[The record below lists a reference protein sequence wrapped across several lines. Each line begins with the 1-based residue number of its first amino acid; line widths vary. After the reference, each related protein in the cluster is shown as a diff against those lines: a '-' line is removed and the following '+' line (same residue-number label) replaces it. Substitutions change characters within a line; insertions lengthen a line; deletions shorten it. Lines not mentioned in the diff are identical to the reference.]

1 VDRVRPTARAHLDEG
16 EVDRAEPGRI
26 ETRDRIRPGG
36 SERSLEP
43 THLVEPLDGR
53 RPPRPELRP
62 RTMPLYSYANFTI
75 RSPLWMEELSPL
87 PRELAPPAPD
97 VRLSF
102 LGTHPGEPPEG
113 DWLHQWPGV
122 GGDPDLSLGRTDRGL
137 LLRFH
142 GSGDFLVAP
151 DLGLVEA
158 WPAPETDA
166 ATLRHLILDQVLPRL
181 LAHRERLVLHS
192 AAVIVH
198 GRAVAFFADT
208 GGGKSTLAGSFHAA
222 GYPLLTDDSLVI
234 TVEGGVPRA
243 RPTYPGLRL
252 SPPAAAALFP
262 SLPPGGAMA
271 RYSKH
276 INTALGEEGPQ
287 CPLELAAVY
296 LLRPEGPEDEKKGV
310 QARAMTVRDACMALV
325 QHSFLLDPTD
335 VALASGLLD
344 VAASVVA
351 KCPAFALSYPR
362 TFDTLP
368 WVRARV
374 LGHLRPIGESHRDP
388 S

>member
-1 VDRVRPTARAHLDEG
+1 
-16 EVDRAEPGRI
+16 
-26 ETRDRIRPGG
+26 
-36 SERSLEP
+36 
-43 THLVEPLDGR
+43 
-53 RPPRPELRP
+53 
-62 RTMPLYSYANFTI
+62 
-75 RSPLWMEELSPL
+75 MEELSPL
-87 PRELAPPAPD
+87 PREPASSAPD
-97 VRLSF
+97 VRLSL

-113 DWLHQWPGV
+113 DWLHHWPGV
-122 GGDPDLSLGRTDRGL
+122 GGDPGLSLARTDRGL
-137 LLRFH
+137 LLRFL
-142 GSGDFLVAP
+142 GFADFLVAP
-151 DLGLVEA
+151 DLGLLEA

-166 ATLRHLILDQVLPRL
+166 ATLRHLLLDQVLPRV
-181 LAHRERLVLHS
+181 LAHRESLVLHS
-192 AAVIVH
+192 GAVIVD

-208 GGGKSTLAGSFHAA
+208 GGGKSTLVGSFHAA

-262 SLPPGGAMA
+262 SLSSGGPMA
-271 RYSKH
+271 QYSKQDW
-276 INTALGEEGPQ
+276 TALGEEGPPG
-287 CPLELAAVY
+287 PLELAAVY
-296 LLRPEGPEDEKKGV
+296 FLRPESPEEEKKGV
-310 QARAMTVRDACMALV
+310 QARAMPVRDACLALV

-344 VAASVVA
+344 VAASVAA

-374 LGHLRPIGESHRDP
+374 LGHLRPMGKSHRDP